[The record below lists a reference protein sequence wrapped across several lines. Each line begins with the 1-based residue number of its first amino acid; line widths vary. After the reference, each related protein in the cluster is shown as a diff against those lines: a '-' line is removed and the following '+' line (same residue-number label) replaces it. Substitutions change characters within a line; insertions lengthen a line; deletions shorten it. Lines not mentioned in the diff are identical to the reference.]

1 MGPES
6 CMGDP
11 LTPHAPERRKA
22 DLHLHSTRSDGHWP
36 PERVVEK
43 AARAGVAVMALTD
56 HDSTE
61 GLEEAGRAASRL
73 GLELIPGIEISV
85 DVGTSGERHLLA
97 YGMDPSDA
105 ELRRLLAENVVARIE
120 RLHRMIEALARDGVK
135 IEASDVLAEAHGNV
149 GRPHVADALVRKG
162 IVRRR
167 QEAFDRWLGDGRNAH
182 VKKINVQADRAI
194 RVVHGAGGVTV
205 LAHPG
210 RRWDPAQIE
219 GLVRDGLDG
228 LEAFHPSNG
237 ATQVKALQ
245 QMAERWSLLV
255 TGGSDCHGD
264 EEGEQNLRAGSL
276 PVSAAEA
283 VLERVAIRARSGR
296 PGGGPS

>member
-1 MGPES
+1 LK
-6 CMGDP
+6 P
-11 LTPHAPERRKA
+11 LAPPRRKA
-22 DLHLHSTRSDGHWP
+22 DLHLHSTRSDGLWP

-43 AARAGVAVMALTD
+43 AARAGVTVMALTD

-73 GLELIPGIEISV
+73 GLELIPGAEISV
-85 DVGTSGERHLLA
+85 DVGTSGERHVLA
-97 YGMDPSDA
+97 YGIDPADG
-105 ELRRLLAENVVARIE
+105 ELRRAFAENVAARTD
-120 RLHRMIEALARDGVK
+120 RLHRMIEALARDGVRLSA
-135 IEASDVLAEAHGNV
+135 EEVLAETHGNTNV

-162 IVRRR
+162 VVRRR

-182 VKKINVQADRAI
+182 VPKINLQADRAI
-194 RVVHGAGGVTV
+194 RVIHGAGGVAV

-219 GLVRDGLDG
+219 ALVREGLDG

-237 ATQVKALQ
+237 TAHVKALQ
-245 QMAERWSLLV
+245 QMAERWSLIV

-264 EEGEQNLRAGSL
+264 EEGESNLRSGAV
-276 PVSAAEA
+276 PVSCAEA
-283 VLERVAIRARSGR
+283 VLHRVATRAASRR
-296 PGGGPS
+296 APAPAGGPA